1 MKGGVGSIGS
11 PPTQRCCYAFL
22 ELFDAL
28 RYMSPGLK
36 VADND
41 DEFDKIIKYAGGKA
55 VIVDFAASWCG
66 PCKVIG
72 PVFDKLASDTPQVPL
87 HLSHL
92 SHLSPALAHISPA
105 LFPTPTQSRIVG
117 VSARIRLT

>member
-1 MKGGVGSIGS
+1 MLDTEAVKGGVGSIGS
-11 PPTQRCCYAFL
+11 PATQRCCYAFL

-41 DEFDKIIKYAGGKA
+41 DEFEKIIKYAGGKA

-72 PVFDKLASDTPQVPL
+72 PVFDKLASDTPQVPP
-87 HLSHL
+87 HL
-92 SHLSPALAHISPA
+92 SHLSPALAHLSPA
-105 LFPTPTQSRIVG
+105 LFPPPTQSSIV
-117 VSARIRLT
+117 R